1 MVKKLTEEQQKI
13 VDYSYI
19 HGIKETTKVFLVNY
33 DHVSYLRQK
42 ALRYKEQL
50 EKQNNKNNFYEIPVP
65 KIIETVDKK
74 DSRDDEKDMISL
86 SVHGNTFMISKSD
99 FKKVFFND

>member
-13 VDYSYI
+13 VDYFYI
-19 HGIKETTKVFLVNY
+19 HGIKETTKVFPVNY

-50 EKQNNKNNFYEIPVP
+50 EFQNNNNGFYEIPVP
-65 KIIETVDKK
+65 KVTETIDKK
-74 DSRDDEKDMISL
+74 DSSDDEKDMISL
-86 SVHGNTFMISKSD
+86 LVHGITFMISKSD

>member
-19 HGIKETTKVFLVNY
+19 HGIKETTKVFPVNY

-42 ALRYKEQL
+42 GLRYKEQL
-50 EKQNNKNNFYEIPVP
+50 ESQNNNNGFYEIPVQ
-65 KIIETVDKK
+65 KAIEANDKK
-74 DSRDDEKDMISL
+74 ETNKDEKEMISL
-86 SVHGNTFMISKSD
+86 SVHGNTFMISKDD